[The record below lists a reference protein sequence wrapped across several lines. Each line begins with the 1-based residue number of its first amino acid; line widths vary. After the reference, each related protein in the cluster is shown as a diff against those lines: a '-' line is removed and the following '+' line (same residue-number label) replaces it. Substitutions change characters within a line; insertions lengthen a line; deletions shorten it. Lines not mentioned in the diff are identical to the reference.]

1 MSKEEHEIQPEE
13 FDYSAS
19 FEFNNEIDNNT
30 VISLSILGI
39 CPKIKLSLFSFNFAE
54 CPSYDH
60 RDIQFEIE
68 NRNEE
73 LPLEFSFERISSFM
87 VTPSK
92 FLLKPLENCEL
103 VASFCPK
110 NLGNFNIDFNLFL
123 FKGQY
128 KIPLKF
134 CGTCNTVMEKLRK
147 NRGLESLPE
156 SFIEEK
162 KFLQDDNV
170 SDVLPLKSKKIKE
183 RMLLSWQSLAGSR
196 ELIEDIYK
204 QFSDKYFLS
213 ANPDEMIY
221 KEINKKVYND
231 YMKSSRFDRSNQVQQ
246 KKLNVK
252 MLELNEKL
260 KELGLIHPEKDD
272 QSDDEKGRNKYDA
285 PIDQEF
291 FFGLRQAGDN
301 DPKLGLP
308 DTKDTLYVEKPI
320 AQYEPLRV
328 TESLSFQPD
337 PNALIK
343 KKYPSEPKS
352 HKEIRDSTTE
362 LTGEMLQKI
371 FAGPKI
377 IDFGMIFVKSTSVK
391 TFTVR
396 NDLRNA
402 IMVKLEINYDELKS
416 SYSKPQVIP
425 PGEIATFDIVLN
437 SHRTEEFRGNIK
449 YIINNKHAFEFLV
462 TGLIEL
468 VTLEPEFTSL
478 KFAFDDNNDMEVA
491 HKIWIKNKGNSQGHF
506 RWYLA
511 DNKVFSVEPKDGD
524 IPAFG
529 KLEAKIIYKPS
540 GTAAGKNE
548 DEKLIMKVDDGFEQ
562 IVKCSGFAPDSKC
575 VFVENSLDLGEIPVC
590 EVREEHIQIKN
601 CFRHPT
607 VFRVQTENLPPFTK
621 VIPEQ
626 ERLGS
631 EETKYLKVIFL
642 EILIIRD
649 FFMNSSILLKKI
661 AVFLLKFEKNE
672 LISLNFLFKIY
683 FFSFK

>member
-1 MSKEEHEIQPEE
+1 MSKEEHEIQHEE

-19 FEFNNEIDNNT
+19 FEFDKEIDNNT

-39 CPKIKLSLFSFNFAE
+39 CPKIKLSLYSFNFAE

-73 LPLEFSFERISSFM
+73 LPIEFSFERISSFM
-87 VTPSK
+87 VTPNKS
-92 FLLKPLENCEL
+92 FLKPLENCEL

-110 NLGNFNIDFNLFL
+110 NLGNFNIDLHLFL

-134 CGTCNTVMEKLRK
+134 SGTCNTIMEKMKK

-213 ANPDEMIY
+213 ANPEEMIY

-231 YMKSSRFDRSNQVQQ
+231 YMKSSRFDRNNQLQQ
-246 KKLNVK
+246 KKLNDK

-260 KELGLIHPEKDD
+260 KELGLIHPERYAND
-272 QSDDEKGRNKYDA
+272 QSDDEMKGKNKYDA

-308 DTKDTLYVEKPI
+308 ETKDNLYVIKPI
-320 AQYEPLRV
+320 AQYEPLSV
-328 TESLSFQPD
+328 TQSLSFQPD
-337 PNALIK
+337 PNAPLK
-343 KKYPSEPKS
+343 KKYPAEAKS
-352 HKEIRDSTTE
+352 HKEIRDSTAE

-377 IDFGMIFVKSTSVK
+377 IDFGMVFVKSTSVK

-396 NDLRNA
+396 NDLRTA
-402 IMVKLEINYDELKS
+402 IMVKLEVNYEELKK

-425 PGEIATFDIVLN
+425 PGEIATFDIALN
-437 SHRTEEFRGNIK
+437 SHRTEEFRGTIK
-449 YIINNKHAFEFLV
+449 YIINNKYTFEFLV

-511 DNKVFSVEPKDGD
+511 ENKVFSVEPKEGD

-540 GTAAGKNE
+540 VTAAGKNE
-548 DEKLIMKVDDGFEQ
+548 EEKLIMKVDDGFEQ
-562 IVKCSGFAPDSKC
+562 MIKCSGFAPDSKC
-575 VFVENSLDLGEIPVC
+575 IFVENSLDLGEIPVC

-601 CFRHPT
+601 SFRHPT

-642 EILIIRD
+642 FEIGVIFFLKLED
-649 FFMNSSILLKKI
+649 FPKK
-661 AVFLLKFEKNE
+661 
-672 LISLNFLFKIY
+672 
-683 FFSFK
+683 